1 MNKMIIGLQT
11 IIIVGLLVFILTQ
24 QYDPKDFLFA
34 SQGIDTDGF
43 NLCGMKGNKL
53 SYIILSELPNHHVM
67 AYEKCKFYPKKYGD
81 ILKVSVEYIRPFTVK
96 LDTPKI
102 ITLDLNYEAEI
113 YQIKNYNDD
122 FSKIYRNALEG
133 KEMVRPVSTI
143 IEKLKKHYGEDIQII
158 DEYDLKE
165 FS

>member
-1 MNKMIIGLQT
+1 MNKIIIGLQT

-43 NLCGMKGNKL
+43 NLWGMKENEL
-53 SYIILSELPNHHVM
+53 SYIILSELPNHHVTV
-67 AYEKCKFYPKKYGD
+67 YEKCRFYPKEYGD
-81 ILKVSVEYIRPFTVK
+81 ILKISVEYIKPFTVK
-96 LDTPKI
+96 LDNPKI
-102 ITLDLNYEAEI
+102 ITLDLNYEAKVYE
-113 YQIKNYNDD
+113 IKNYNDD
-122 FSKIYRNALEG
+122 FPKIYRNAVEG
-133 KEMVRPVSTI
+133 KEMIRPVNAI
-143 IEKLKKHYGEDIQII
+143 IEKLKNHYGEDILQT